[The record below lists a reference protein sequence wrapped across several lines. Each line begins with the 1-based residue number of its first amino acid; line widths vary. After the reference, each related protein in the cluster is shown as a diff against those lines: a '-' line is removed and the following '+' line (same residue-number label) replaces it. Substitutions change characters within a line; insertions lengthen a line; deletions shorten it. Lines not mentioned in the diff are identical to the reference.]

1 MADTTASP
9 LRPAQPATQRSAV
22 RWRERRSSQ
31 QLLQDIFLYPLTIIG
46 AGVMLIPLLWL
57 LSSSLKSTAM
67 IFVYPPQWI
76 PNPIRWENYTDVF
89 RVIPFAQFTLN
100 TVIVTGTALFG
111 QLLSASL
118 VAFGFA
124 RLRFPGRDMLF
135 LVLLGT
141 IMIPY
146 HITLIPTFV
155 LFRILGWL
163 DTWLP
168 LIVPYWFGGGAFYI
182 FLLRQFFMRL
192 PLELDDAASI
202 DGATIF
208 GIFWRI
214 ILPQAKPALGV
225 VAVFSFLNHW
235 NDFFGPLIYLNSPEK
250 YTLAIGI
257 NLFRSFQT
265 TEWNLLMAASVMISL
280 PCILLYALAQ
290 RFFIQGVVF
299 TGLKA

>member
-1 MADTTASP
+1 LADTTASP
-9 LRPAQPATQRSAV
+9 LRPAQQPAV
-22 RWRERRSSQ
+22 GWRQRRSSQ
-31 QLLQDIFLYPLTIIG
+31 QLLRNVALYPVTIIG
-46 AGVMLIPLLWL
+46 AAIMLVPLLWL

-67 IFVYPPQWI
+67 IFIFPPQWI
-76 PNPIRWENYTDVF
+76 PNPVRFENYSEVF
-89 RVIPFAQFTLN
+89 RVIPFARFTLN
-100 TVIVTGTALFG
+100 TVIVTGTALVG
-111 QLLSASL
+111 QLLTASL

-124 RLRFPGRDMLF
+124 RLRFPGRDLLF

-155 LFRILGWL
+155 LFRMLNWL
-163 DTWLP
+163 DSWLP
-168 LIVPYWFGGGAFYI
+168 LIVPYWFGGGAFFI

-192 PLELDDAASI
+192 PLELDDAAYI

-208 GIFWRI
+208 GVYWRI

-235 NDFFGPLIYLNSPEK
+235 NDFFGPLIYLNTPEK

-299 TGLKA
+299 TGLKQ

>member
-1 MADTTASP
+1 MTETTVSP
-9 LRPAQPATQRSAV
+9 LRTGEPQAV
-22 RWRERRSSQ
+22 GWWQRRSSRRS
-31 QLLQDIFLYPLTIIG
+31 LTALALYPLTLMG
-46 AGVMLIPLLWL
+46 AALMLLPLLWL
-57 LSSSLKSTAM
+57 LSSSLKSTNL
-67 IFVYPPQWI
+67 IFIFPPQWI
-76 PNPIRWENYTDVF
+76 PNPVRFANFSDVF

-100 TVIVTGTALFG
+100 TVIVTSLALVG
-111 QLLSASL
+111 QLLTASL

-124 RLRFPGRDMLF
+124 RLRFPGRDLLF

-155 LFRILGWL
+155 LFRLLGWL

-168 LIVPYWFGGGAFYI
+168 LIVPYWFGGGAFFI

-192 PLELDDAASI
+192 PLELDDAAYI

-208 GIFWRI
+208 GVFWRI

-235 NDFFGPLIYLNSPEK
+235 NDFFGPLIYLNSVEK

-265 TEWNLLMAASVMISL
+265 TEWNLLMAASVMITL

-299 TGLKA
+299 TGLKQ

>member
-1 MADTTASP
+1 LADTTASP
-9 LRPAQPATQRSAV
+9 LRPAQQQAIG
-22 RWRERRSSQ
+22 WRQRRSSQ
-31 QLLQDIFLYPLTIIG
+31 QLLKGLALYPLTLMG
-46 AGVMLIPLLWL
+46 AALMLIPLLWL

-67 IFVYPPQWI
+67 IFIFPPQWI
-76 PNPIRWENYTDVF
+76 PNPVRFENFADVF
-89 RVIPFAQFTLN
+89 RVIPFARFTLN
-100 TVIVTGTALFG
+100 TVIVTGFALIG
-111 QLLSASL
+111 QLLTASL

-124 RLRFPGRDMLF
+124 RLRFPGRDLLF

-155 LFRILGWL
+155 LFRMLGWL

-168 LIVPYWFGGGAFYI
+168 LIVPYWFGGGAFFI

-192 PLELDDAASI
+192 PLELDDAAYI

-208 GIFWRI
+208 DVYWRI

-235 NDFFGPLIYLNSPEK
+235 NDFFGPLIYLNSEEK

-290 RFFIQGVVF
+290 RYFIQGIVF
-299 TGLKA
+299 TGLKQ

>member
-1 MADTTASP
+1 LADTTASP
-9 LRPAQPATQRSAV
+9 VRPAQVTTVP
-22 RWRERRSSQ
+22 WRQRRSSQ
-31 QLLQDIFLYPLTIIG
+31 QLLRDIVLYPITIIG
-46 AGVMLIPLLWL
+46 AAIMLIPLLWL
-57 LSSSLKSTAM
+57 LSSSLKSTAL
-67 IFVYPPQWI
+67 IFIYPPQWI
-76 PNPIRWENYTDVF
+76 PNPVRFANYSDVF
-89 RVIPFAQFTLN
+89 RVITFGQFTLN
-100 TVIVTGTALFG
+100 TIIVTSTALIG
-111 QLLSASL
+111 QLLTASL

-124 RLRFPGRDMLF
+124 RLRFPGRDLLF

-155 LFRILGWL
+155 LFRMLGWL

-168 LIVPYWFGGGAFYI
+168 LIVPYWFGGGAFFI

-192 PLELDDAASI
+192 PLELDDAAYI
-202 DGATIF
+202 DGASIF
-208 GIFWRI
+208 GVYWRI

-235 NDFFGPLIYLNSPEK
+235 NDFFGPLIYLNSVEK

-299 TGLKA
+299 TGLKQ

>member
-1 MADTTASP
+1 MTETTVTP
-9 LRPAQPATQRSAV
+9 LRPAQAAAIPWFQ
-22 RWRERRSSQ
+22 RRSSQ
-31 QLLQDIFLYPLTIIG
+31 QLIKAIILYPVTIIG
-46 AGVMLIPLLWL
+46 AAIMLVPLVWL

-67 IFVYPPQWI
+67 IFIFPPQWI
-76 PNPIRWENYTDVF
+76 PNPVRFQNYIDVF
-89 RVIPFAQFTLN
+89 QAIPFARFTIN
-100 TVIVTGTALFG
+100 TVIVTGAALVG
-111 QLLSASL
+111 QLLTASL

-124 RLRFPGRDMLF
+124 RLRFPGRDILF

-155 LFRILGWL
+155 LFRMLGWL

-168 LIVPYWFGGGAFYI
+168 LIVPYWFGGGAFFI

-192 PLELDDAASI
+192 PLELDDAAYI
-202 DGATIF
+202 DGASIF
-208 GIFWRI
+208 IVFWRI

-235 NDFFGPLIYLNSPEK
+235 NDFFGPLIYLNSVEK
-250 YTLAIGI
+250 FTLAIGI
-257 NLFRSFQT
+257 NLFRSLQT

-280 PCILLYALAQ
+280 PCILLYAVAQ
-290 RFFIQGVVF
+290 RYFIQGVVF
-299 TGLKA
+299 TGLKQ